1 LLRRPN
7 SDNIPKIKPKW
18 LSSKTTPTNNH
29 NFIISKDYP
38 SLMDPEKLQKTIAK
52 REVNAKKDNK
62 TAQVYF
68 KETGDPI
75 EWLRR
80 SFWTT
85 MKEFKST

>member
-1 LLRRPN
+1 
-7 SDNIPKIKPKW
+7 
-18 LSSKTTPTNNH
+18 
-29 NFIISKDYP
+29 
-38 SLMDPEKLQKTIAK
+38 MDPEKLQKTIAK